1 MNFEEKLK
9 YYLSDNKA
17 SISFVNISDIY
28 VSDDNTV
35 LKILCSLKNENLNVN
50 LLYII
55 KGELQ
60 YFLSDFNCDVHI
72 GLNNM
77 CYDEINIIAQVDKD
91 RKIKRMNRNKCS
103 WEGYRKLYEG
113 FEN

>member
-1 MNFEEKLK
+1 MNFEEKIK
-9 YYLSDNKA
+9 HYLSDNKA
-17 SISFVNISDIY
+17 SVSFVNISDIY

-60 YFLSDFNCDVHI
+60 YFLS
-72 GLNNM
+72 
-77 CYDEINIIAQVDKD
+77 ES
-91 RKIKRMNRNKCS
+91 S
-103 WEGYRKLYEG
+103 WVFFCR
-113 FEN
+113 

>member
-1 MNFEEKLK
+1 MKPNDTKRLKKEEKEILDYYVAFCEKNKLK

-60 YFLSDFNCDVHI
+60 YFLSDFNCAI
-72 GLNNM
+72 
-77 CYDEINIIAQVDKD
+77 CWSK
-91 RKIKRMNRNKCS
+91 
-103 WEGYRKLYEG
+103 
-113 FEN
+113 